1 MAELNKQMENK
12 RNLAGRL
19 KSVLALLLVFGPA
32 FLLVFIS
39 TRGCDHK
46 FKVLEDYGSVPYS
59 KFKIYSQG
67 NLKTVDFSNFKG
79 NILLVTTIQKTCPTN
94 CAVSMWHIDQLLY
107 QHIRKNKRK
116 KLKQVQII
124 SFATDGK
131 GNPLPINELETI
143 NQSLN
148 DNVEGYDPKLWMIA
162 SGDAKKVFDFEF
174 NEQKLLRKGK
184 EFYGGESFQEL
195 ILLLDKKGHL
205 RMVLRGNQEG
215 LVRRMREHIALL
227 QKQYDKERKAKSIK

>member
-1 MAELNKQMENK
+1 MAERNKKMDTK
-12 RNLAGRL
+12 RSLSSRL

-32 FLLVFIS
+32 SLLVFMA

-46 FKVLEDYGSVPYS
+46 FKVLEDYGLVPYS
-59 KFKIYSQG
+59 KFNIYSKG
-67 NLKTVDFSNFKG
+67 NLVPGDFSDFKG
-79 NILLVTTIQKTCPTN
+79 NILLITTIQKTCPTD
-94 CAVSMWHIDQLLY
+94 CAINMWHIDQMLF

-116 KLKQVQII
+116 KLKQVRII

-131 GNPLPINELETI
+131 GNPLPVNELETI
-143 NQSLN
+143 NQSLI

-162 SGDAKKVFDFEF
+162 SGDSKKVFDFEF
-174 NEQKLLRKGK
+174 NGQKLVRQGK

-227 QKQYDKERKAKSIK
+227 QKQYDKERKAKSIN

>member
-1 MAELNKQMENK
+1 MAERNKKMDKK
-12 RNLAGRL
+12 RNLSSRL

-32 FLLVFIS
+32 SLLVFMA
-39 TRGCDHK
+39 TRGCEHK
-46 FKVLEDYGSVPYS
+46 FKVLEDYGTVPISKFNIYS
-59 KFKIYSQG
+59 KG
-67 NLKTVDFSNFKG
+67 NLVPSDFSDFKG
-79 NILLVTTIQKTCPTN
+79 NIVLVTTIQKTCPTD
-94 CAVSMWHIDQLLY
+94 CAVSMWHIDQMLF

-143 NQSLN
+143 NQSLV
-148 DNVEGYDPKLWMIA
+148 DNVEGYDPNLWMIA

-174 NEQKLLRKGK
+174 NGQKLLRQGQ

-215 LVRRMREHIALL
+215 LIRRMREHIALL
-227 QKQYDKERKAKSIK
+227 QKQYDKERKAKSDK

>member
-1 MAELNKQMENK
+1 MDKK
-12 RNLAGRL
+12 RNLSSRL

-32 FLLVFIS
+32 SLLVFMA

-46 FKVLEDYGSVPYS
+46 FKVLEDYGAVPYS
-59 KFKIYSQG
+59 NFNIYSKGDLVSQ
-67 NLKTVDFSNFKG
+67 DFSAFKG
-79 NILLVTTIQKTCPTN
+79 NILLITTIQKTCPTD
-94 CAVSMWHIDQLLY
+94 CAINMWHIDQMLF

-143 NQSLN
+143 NQSLI

-162 SGDAKKVFDFEF
+162 SGDSKKVFDFEF
-174 NEQKLLRKGK
+174 NGQKLVRQGK

>member
-1 MAELNKQMENK
+1 MQNK
-12 RNLAGRL
+12 RDLSSRL

-32 FLLVFIS
+32 FLLVFMA
-39 TRGCDHK
+39 TRGCEHK
-46 FKVLEDYGSVPYS
+46 FKVLEDYGSVPISKFNIYS
-59 KFKIYSQG
+59 KG
-67 NLKTVDFSNFKG
+67 NLVPGNFSDFKG
-79 NILLVTTIQKTCPTN
+79 NIVLVTTIQKTCPAD
-94 CAVSMWHIDQLLY
+94 CAVSRWHMDQMLF

-143 NQSLN
+143 HQSLV
-148 DNVEGYDPKLWMIA
+148 DNVEGYDPNIWMIA
-162 SGDAKKVFDFEF
+162 SGDAKKIYDFEF
-174 NEQKLLRKGK
+174 NGQKLLKQGK

-205 RMVLRGNQEG
+205 RMVLKGNQEG
-215 LVRRMREHIALL
+215 LIRRMREHVALL
-227 QKQYDKERKAKSIK
+227 QKQYDKERKAKSN

>member
-1 MAELNKQMENK
+1 MENK
-12 RNLAGRL
+12 RNLAGRI
-19 KSVLALLLVFGPA
+19 KVVIAFLLVFGPA
-32 FLLVFIS
+32 SFMVFIA
-39 TRGCDHK
+39 TRGCEHK
-46 FKVLEDYGSVPYS
+46 FKVLEDYGSVPNS
-59 KFKIYSQG
+59 TFKIYSNG
-67 NLKTVDFSNFKG
+67 DLIPADFTNFKG
-79 NILLVTTIQKTCPTN
+79 NILLVTTIQKTCPTD
-94 CAVSMWHIDQLLY
+94 CAISMWHIDQMLF

-143 NQSLN
+143 NQSLM
-148 DNVEGYDPKLWMIA
+148 DHVEGYDPKLWMIA

-174 NEQKLLRKGK
+174 NGQKLLRQGK

-215 LVRRMREHIALL
+215 LVRRMREHVALL
-227 QKQYDKERKAKSIK
+227 QKQYDKERKSKSDK

>member
-1 MAELNKQMENK
+1 MENK
-12 RNLAGRL
+12 RIFAGRL

-39 TRGCDHK
+39 TRGCEHK
-46 FKVLEDYGSVPYS
+46 FKVLEDYGTVPYS
-59 KFKIYSQG
+59 KFKVYSKG
-67 NLKTVDFSNFKG
+67 NLIPADFSNFKG
-79 NILLVTTIQKTCPTN
+79 NILLITTIQKTCPSD

-131 GNPLPINELETI
+131 GNPLSVNELQTI
-143 NQSLN
+143 NQSLI

-162 SGDAKKVFDFEF
+162 SGDSKKVFDFEF
-174 NEQKLLRKGK
+174 NGQKLLRKGK
-184 EFYGGESFQEL
+184 EYYGGESFQEL
-195 ILLLDKKGHL
+195 ILLLDKQGHL

-227 QKQYDKERKAKSIK
+227 QKQYDKERKAKPNK

>member
-1 MAELNKQMENK
+1 MAEHNNTMDKK
-12 RNLAGRL
+12 RNLSSRL

-32 FLLVFIS
+32 SLLVFMA

-46 FKVLEDYGSVPYS
+46 FKVLEDYGAVPYS
-59 KFKIYSQG
+59 NFNIYSKGDLVSQ
-67 NLKTVDFSNFKG
+67 DFSAFKG
-79 NILLVTTIQKTCPTN
+79 NILLITTIQKTCPTD
-94 CAVSMWHIDQLLY
+94 CAINMWHIDQMLF

-143 NQSLN
+143 NQSLI

-162 SGDAKKVFDFEF
+162 SGDSKKVFDFEF
-174 NEQKLLRKGK
+174 NGQKLVRQGK